1 MGYAASAEQSQQALK
16 PSAILKEIEGTS
28 TSEVRFRM
36 ISKIGLFV
44 EVARSVNDGLN
55 LAAG

>member
-16 PSAILKEIEGTS
+16 PPAILKENDGTR
-28 TSEVRFRM
+28 TSEVRFWL

-44 EVARSVNDGLN
+44 EVARSVNDGLD